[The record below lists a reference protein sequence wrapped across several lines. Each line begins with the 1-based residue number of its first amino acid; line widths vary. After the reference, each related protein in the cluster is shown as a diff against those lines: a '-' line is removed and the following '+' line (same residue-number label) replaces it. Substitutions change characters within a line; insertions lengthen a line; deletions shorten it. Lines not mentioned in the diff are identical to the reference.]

1 MDPHHQ
7 EHIAADHLPAAATE
21 AHHHRPDDTAPH
33 RRRPGEDPLGGV
45 TAADPI
51 SVTLATAT
59 AMCTARGRIR
69 DRDRERGL
77 IRHDR
82 EARRHHGEEAGG
94 AIGIESHRPVG
105 DGGGGVRV
113 IRAIRAIVIGAAVGI
128 ELGGDM
134 DAIGRGEIQK

>member
-1 MDPHHQ
+1 
-7 EHIAADHLPAAATE
+7 
-21 AHHHRPDDTAPH
+21 
-33 RRRPGEDPLGGV
+33 
-45 TAADPI
+45 
-51 SVTLATAT
+51 
-59 AMCTARGRIR
+59 MCTVRGRIR

-82 EARRHHGEEAGG
+82 GARRRPGEEEAGG
-94 AIGIESHRPVG
+94 AIGIESRRRVG

-134 DAIGRGEIQK
+134 DAIGKGEKQNDGGLEKLV

>member
-1 MDPHHQ
+1 M
-7 EHIAADHLPAAATE
+7 E
-21 AHHHRPDDTAPH
+21 AHHHHPDDTAPH
-33 RRRPGEDPLGGV
+33 RRRLGEDPPGGA

-59 AMCTARGRIR
+59 AMFTAPGRIR

-82 EARRHHGEEAGG
+82 GARRRPGEEAGG
-94 AIGIESHRPVG
+94 AIGTESRRPVG

-113 IRAIRAIVIGAAVGI
+113 IRAIRAIVIGAAAGI

-134 DAIGRGEIQK
+134 DAIGRGEIQRDGGLEELV